1 MSLYIIIIPP
11 ISLYIIVPSI
21 HYLNSKQK
29 DSGLF
34 FSTYHPFTS
43 FVIFDKSQFSCVR
56 TMPISADEF
65 CDLLTSYGVKYKE
78 NKA

>member
-1 MSLYIIIIPP
+1 MGGFSVIQRYKNHFFFKRIKTK
-11 ISLYIIVPSI
+11 SIV
-21 HYLNSKQK
+21 
-29 DSGLF
+29 DLF
-34 FSTYHPFTS
+34 FSNQLSSIYLS